1 MATLRDK
8 TQRDFR
14 LVSGKESPQTSLDLN
29 FNKLKVGGV
38 TLRDDVFLNT
48 DYQKF
53 YRRPRVR
60 REDIAR
66 ALESRDVIFL
76 RELSNY

>member
-14 LVSGKESPQTSLDLN
+14 LVSSKESPQTSLD

-53 YRRPRVR
+53 YRRPRTR
-60 REDIAR
+60 REDITR
-66 ALESRDVIFL
+66 ALESRDLIFL